1 MLRRLLKIVK
11 EQTGITKE
19 DQIVV
24 RIEHAKKQKLKQEA
38 EIEGVS
44 LTSYILSLIES
55 GREQRVRRLIREVEL
70 S

>member
-1 MLRRLLKIVK
+1 MK
-11 EQTGITKE
+11 T